1 MPKVSK
7 RYTELAAKVA
17 DRAYAPLEAIELVKA
32 NANAKFDETIEAHV
46 RLGIDPKYTDQQ
58 LRTTVALPHGTG
70 QSIRI
75 AVIARGEAVAA
86 AKAAGAD
93 LAGDDDLVEEIAK
106 GQSDFDLLIATPD
119 MMPKVAKLGRV
130 LGPRGLM
137 PNPKAGTVTTDLAG
151 AIAEFKAGKLEF
163 RADRTGIVH
172 VRFGKASFD
181 AAKLLDNLK
190 ALQETIDRNKPSGA
204 KGRYWRSLY
213 VTSTMGPSVQVKTS
227 ELPPAGDQGDW
238 RYQALITLNVP
249 RQVSRITHLRRYP
262 LRANPCRTVFLLG
275 ATRNLNAI
283 MEALRLRSP
292 VMPISE
298 LGLDSLGAMELC
310 IHLELEHGLH
320 VTPADLVMMR
330 STEQLLAMLRQQAVH
345 SRA

>member
-7 RYTELAAKVA
+7 RYAALSSKVD
-17 DRAYAPLEAIELVKA
+17 DRPYLPLEAIELVKT
-32 NANAKFDETIEAHV
+32 NANARFDETMEAHV

-93 LAGDDDLVEEIAK
+93 LAGDDDLVEQIA
-106 GQSDFDLLIATPD
+106 GGVMEFDLLIATPD

-151 AIAEFKAGKLEF
+151 AINEFKAGKLEF

-172 VRFGKASFD
+172 VRFGKASFTT
-181 AAKLLDNLK
+181 AQLLDNLK

-213 VTSTMGPSVQVKTS
+213 VTSTMGPSVAVDFSALQ
-227 ELPPAGDQGDW
+227 ELKQE
-238 RYQALITLNVP
+238 
-249 RQVSRITHLRRYP
+249 S
-262 LRANPCRTVFLLG
+262 
-275 ATRNLNAI
+275 
-283 MEALRLRSP
+283 
-292 VMPISE
+292 
-298 LGLDSLGAMELC
+298 
-310 IHLELEHGLH
+310 
-320 VTPADLVMMR
+320 
-330 STEQLLAMLRQQAVH
+330 
-345 SRA
+345 

>member
-7 RYTELAAKVA
+7 RYTAASSKVEE
-17 DRAYAPLEAIELVKA
+17 RTYAPLEAVELVKA
-32 NANAKFDETIEAHV
+32 NATAKFDETLEAHA

-70 QSIRI
+70 QTIRI
-75 AVIARGEAVAA
+75 AVIARGEKVAE

-93 LAGDDDLVEEIAK
+93 LAGDDELVETIAK
-106 GQSDFDLLIATPD
+106 GEMEFDLLIATPD

-151 AIAEFKAGKLEF
+151 AISEFKAGKLEF

-204 KGRYWRSLY
+204 KGRYWKSLY
-213 VTSTMGPSVQVKTS
+213 ITSTMGPSVEVDVS
-227 ELPPAGDQGDW
+227 
-238 RYQALITLNVP
+238 ALQDIK
-249 RQVSRITHLRRYP
+249 QD
-262 LRANPCRTVFLLG
+262 A
-275 ATRNLNAI
+275 
-283 MEALRLRSP
+283 
-292 VMPISE
+292 
-298 LGLDSLGAMELC
+298 
-310 IHLELEHGLH
+310 
-320 VTPADLVMMR
+320 
-330 STEQLLAMLRQQAVH
+330 
-345 SRA
+345 